1 MQRVLL
7 YHEGVVH
14 ICSSTVENP
23 DSQFFE
29 PPDNSNQ
36 KVVPCHFTPDFSA
49 RTVRVFEPIF
59 VSLGVSKNQDST
71 VTRRSGK

>member
-23 DSQFFE
+23 DFSNWPQFFE

-36 KVVPCHFTPDFSA
+36 KVVPSP
-49 RTVRVFEPIF
+49 
-59 VSLGVSKNQDST
+59 
-71 VTRRSGK
+71 